1 MSARLLGIDLGTTS
15 TEAILIDS
23 DGRTLARARREAT
36 LHSPFA
42 SWAEADPA
50 EWWAN
55 VQALVREL
63 VAASPGPVDAIGVT
77 GMVPTLILVDDAH
90 RPLRRSIQ
98 QNDARATDEIEAV
111 RAMIAPDRFLA
122 ATGGSVNQQ
131 VLAPKLRWLARH
143 EPEVLARARHLMG
156 AYDWL
161 ALQLTGQPRV
171 ERNWALESGLYDLAA
186 RDFTAQLVALAG
198 IDRGLLP
205 PIADPHELTG
215 GLTPAAARALGLAQG
230 IPVVAGCADH
240 VASAFVAGLTLPG
253 DLLVK
258 LGGAGDILL
267 VTDGPRPDPRLFL
280 DHHLRPGQWLSNG
293 CMAASG
299 SVLKWLAR
307 EVMGGTA
314 DYAALDHAAAAVP
327 PAADGLVL
335 LPYFLGEKTP
345 LHDPHARGTL
355 IGLGLHHG
363 RAHLWRAA
371 LEAVAFGFRHH
382 LDVIAEIGLPVR
394 RVVASDGGAVS
405 DVWLQITADVLGHTV
420 TRIDDH
426 PGSCLGAAFTAG
438 IGIGAIGS
446 WDAIGRYCRPGR
458 SFAPDSAAR
467 AAYDRHYPLW
477 REAYRR
483 LVDYFPRLA
492 ACSTPTDPRG
502 EAAASPGSR
511 ARP

>member
-15 TEAILIDS
+15 TEAILID
-23 DGRTLARARREAT
+23 DAGRTLARARREAT
-36 LHSPFA
+36 LHSPA
-42 SWAEADPA
+42 ATWAEADPG

-55 VQALVREL
+55 LTALIPEL
-63 VAASPGPVDAIGVT
+63 LARAPGPVDAIGVT

-98 QNDARATDEIEAV
+98 QNDARASQEIEAV
-111 RAMIAPDRFLA
+111 RGMIAADRFLA
-122 ATGGSVNQQ
+122 ATGGGINQQ
-131 VLAPKLRWLARH
+131 VLAPKLRWLAQH
-143 EPEVLARARHLMG
+143 EPGLLAEARHVMG

-161 ALQLTGQPRV
+161 ALQLTGEPRV

-186 RDFTAQLVALAG
+186 RDFTDELLALAG
-198 IDRGLLP
+198 IERRLLP
-205 PIADPHELTG
+205 PVVDPHEIVGTLCNR
-215 GLTPAAARALGLAQG
+215 AARALGLPAG
-230 IPVVAGCADH
+230 IPVVGGCADH

-253 DLLVK
+253 DLLIK

-307 EVMGGTA
+307 EVMGGID
-314 DYAALDHAAAAVP
+314 DYATLDRAAATLP
-327 PAADGLVL
+327 PGADGLVL

-394 RVVASDGGAVS
+394 RVVASDGGATS
-405 DVWLQITADVLGHTV
+405 DVWLQLCADVLGHTV

-438 IGIGAIGS
+438 IGTGAIGT
-446 WDAIGRYCRPGR
+446 WDAIDRYCRPGR
-458 SFAPDSAAR
+458 GFTPDPTAR

-477 REAYRR
+477 REAYAR
-483 LVDYFPRLA
+483 LVDYYPRLA
-492 ACSTPTDPRG
+492 R
-502 EAAASPGSR
+502 
-511 ARP
+511 